1 MNLLRRIWEALPK
14 APVMTATGA
23 TLFLAFLV
31 LGVLIG
37 LPPFGY
43 VVITVLVAAPSLWF
57 LLRAVTAAEQNGA
70 KVSDGRAVGVLFASI
85 LGTIVVIQAI
95 PYGWDRS
102 NPPVLAEPNWAGD
115 AASAQGQ
122 RTRELMVRACFGCHS
137 NEVEY
142 PWYSRVAPISWTV
155 ASHVSEGREQV
166 NYSEFVE
173 GSRRYRETIEVIRE
187 GSMPPGYFTRFGRHP
202 EAKLT
207 RAETDELIAG
217 LRLTPGLEEGR
228 DGRRDGDEDGDED

>member
-1 MNLLRRIWEALPK
+1 MKLHQRIWDALQK
-14 APVMTATGA
+14 VPVMAATGA
-23 TLFLAFLV
+23 FLFVVFLALA
-31 LGVLIG
+31 VLIG

-43 VVITVLVAAPSLWF
+43 VVITVFVAAPSLWY
-57 LLRAVTAAEQNGA
+57 LLRAVDAAEARDGE
-70 KVSDGRAVGVLFASI
+70 VSDRRAVGVLIASI
-85 LGTIVVIQAI
+85 LGTVVVIQAI

-155 ASHVSEGREQV
+155 ASHVSEGRESV
-166 NYSEFVE
+166 NFSEFVA
-173 GSRRYRETIEVIRE
+173 GGHRYHETIEVIQN

-202 EAKLT
+202 EARLT
-207 RAETDELIAG
+207 SAEKDELIAG
-217 LRLTPGLEEGR
+217 LRATPGLTGR
-228 DGRRDGDEDGDED
+228 HD